1 MFEETTLIIDACGE
15 RVKMSL
21 AKNGEQIFET
31 VSDRQAI
38 ESAAQCALA
47 LPLELREIRAY
58 AICTG
63 PGSMLGTR
71 FASAF
76 ASTIAKLSDA
86 EIFEWDAMLAAAHAI
101 ADGGEAAEFSL
112 VAPSRRGFANIVNFA
127 NGGVELEAE
136 VELERLEGIAKQKKF
151 LLRQRKSDFDFEEFD
166 PSPRQ
171 LFETLKKH
179 PELAKKC
186 ELPPDAK
193 PLSKREYVKW
203 RGQAHI

>member
-47 LPLELREIRAY
+47 LPVELREIRAY
-58 AICTG
+58 AI
-63 PGSMLGTR
+63 GTR

-76 ASTIAKLSDA
+76 ASTLAKLSDA
-86 EIFEWDAMLAAAHAI
+86 EIFEWDAMLAAAYAI
-101 ADGGEAAEFSL
+101 ADGGAEAEFSL

-136 VELERLEGIAKQKKF
+136 VELERLDGIAKQKKF

-203 RGQAHI
+203 KGQAHI